1 MTSQKLIK
9 ELKKY
14 SSSKRK
20 KANEWFFKTGPGEYG
35 EGDKFIGVRVPDI
48 RKVACQFLDLD
59 FKEIKKLIDSPI
71 HEIRLAAILILVE
84 KNKLALKSKD
94 KKNQKN
100 ILDFYIKNRAQ
111 VNNWD
116 LVDLSVHR
124 IIGQAILDG
133 LIAKGILYKYAKSN
147 ILWERRLSIV
157 ATAMFINK
165 GDIDDCLK
173 LSKLLLHDKEDLMH
187 KAVGWMLRESWK
199 KHPAKVEGF
208 LRQNYK
214 DLPRTALRYAIERM
228 EENKRK
234 KFLKGE
240 FK

>member
-14 SSSKRK
+14 SSTKRK
-20 KANEWFFKTGPGEYG
+20 EANEWFFKTGPGEYG
-35 EGDKFIGVRVPDI
+35 EGDKFIGVCVPDVRI
-48 RKVACQFLDLD
+48 VARQFLDLD

-84 KNKLALKSKD
+84 KNKLALKAKD
-94 KKNQKN
+94 IKNQKN
-100 ILDFYIKNRAQ
+100 ILDFYIRNRAQ

-133 LIAKGILYKYAKSN
+133 LIAKDILYKYAKSK

-157 ATAMFINK
+157 ATAMFIGK

-173 LSKLLLHDKEDLMH
+173 LSKMLLADKEDLMH

-199 KHPAKVEGF
+199 KHPAKVEKF
-208 LRQNYK
+208 LIQNYK

>member
-1 MTSQKLIK
+1 MTAQKLIK

-14 SSSKRK
+14 SSAKRK
-20 KANEWFFKTGPGEYG
+20 KANEWFFKTGQGEYG

-48 RKVACQFLDLD
+48 RKVARQFLDLD

-84 KNKLALKSKD
+84 KNKLALKAQD
-94 KKNQKN
+94 KKTQKS

-124 IIGQAILDG
+124 IIGQAILDS
-133 LIAKGILYKYAKSN
+133 LIAKDILYKYAKSK
-147 ILWERRLSIV
+147 ILWERRLSII
-157 ATAMFINK
+157 ATAMFISK

-173 LSKLLLHDKEDLMH
+173 LSKMLLSDKEDLMH

-199 KHPAKVEGF
+199 KHPVKVEKF
-208 LRQNYK
+208 LIQNYK

-228 EENKRK
+228 EESKRK